1 MGALGIPELIV
12 LLGIMATSAIPLI
25 IAIWV
30 VVTLYKMRGEQQ
42 AMRRSLENIERQLQ
56 QRM

>member
-1 MGALGIPELIV
+1 MGALGIPELMV
-12 LLGIMATSAIPLI
+12 VLGIMATSAIPLI

-30 VVTLYKMRGEQQ
+30 VVTLYKMRGDQQ
-42 AMRRSLENIERQLQ
+42 AMRRSLESIERQLQ